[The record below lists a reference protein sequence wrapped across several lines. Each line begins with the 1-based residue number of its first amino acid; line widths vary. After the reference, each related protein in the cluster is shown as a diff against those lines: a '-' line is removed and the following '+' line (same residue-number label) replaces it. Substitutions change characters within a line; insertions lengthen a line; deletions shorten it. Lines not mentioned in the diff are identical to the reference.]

1 MLIQTCLQDSCQRLH
16 RLEMDIDWQCDRPD
30 SRCISPCKLICNTE
44 VPEGR
49 KGGGTVP
56 LMLLIRSALW
66 LVFLKLFI
74 SFCLNLSFL
83 FFCGPH
89 YWLLNFPLTSNS
101 WSSNST
107 SASAGVPS
115 PTIPWSP
122 LTETMAGEPCKLV
135 QPYSSHQPT
144 TRSHRGQN
152 QRERP
157 LKYNHVYNEVLWKTI
172 SIYTKGE

>member
-1 MLIQTCLQDSCQRLH
+1 
-16 RLEMDIDWQCDRPD
+16 
-30 SRCISPCKLICNTE
+30 
-44 VPEGR
+44 
-49 KGGGTVP
+49 
-56 LMLLIRSALW
+56 MLLIRRALW
-66 LVFLKLFI
+66 FFFLKLFI

-83 FFCGPH
+83 FLRGPH

-115 PTIPWSP
+115 PTIPRSP
-122 LTETMAGEPCKLV
+122 LSETMAGEPCKLV

-144 TRSHRGQN
+144 THADWGQN

-157 LKYNHVYNEVLWKTI
+157 LKYNHVHNEGTLKNNKHIHQRRVGVQKREGEKWGNVSLQVFLKSEQHRVGEKKTPQ
-172 SIYTKGE
+172 SYCTLGEGAKGHSQWWW